1 MDAVFPSSIEPVML
15 ACIAP
20 HDHVRKHD
28 ARNEQERDQEKDYKT
43 LQGLD
48 EDLSFGFLVLRIGG
62 FALYDRYDNE
72 HKEQDHA
79 HQKHAQ
85 KGVPYRRRSYKVR
98 QNFFFAAVDFYR
110 FNARKFAE
118 YVPYE
123 VEQIAD

>member
-1 MDAVFPSSIEPVML
+1 MYCA
-15 ACIAP
+15 
-20 HDHVRKHD
+20 HDDVRKHD

-72 HKEQDHA
+72 HKEQNHA

-85 KGVPYRRRSYKVR
+85 KGVPYFGR
-98 QNFFFAAVDFYR
+98 
-110 FNARKFAE
+110 E
-118 YVPYE
+118 YE
-123 VEQIAD
+123 VR